1 MKFKKLLPILLSLQA
16 HACIENPELVR
27 EREILPNETELNEDT
42 IGVEGL
48 NQTCPTLQR
57 GQYEINNITA
67 MIFRDVQS
75 SSSYQQRGEICLE
88 DSQPNLD
95 YLSNGEITF
104 FKESN
109 IHKFIITPSEDHN
122 AYEVCDGDIS
132 IYPHTTSIFPN
143 TEIETVQ
150 TSLNQGYTRY
160 THLQSNGIGVL
171 ESYPNNTCGVIHN
184 PNINTCFANDVLVE
198 QKSDSNGTSWCLR
211 VGSLLD

>member
-1 MKFKKLLPILLSLQA
+1 MKFKKLLPILFCLQA
-16 HACIENPELVR
+16 PSCIENPELVS
-27 EREILPNETELNEDT
+27 ERETIPNEYSNDSVAGS
-42 IGVEGL
+42 I
-48 NQTCPTLQR
+48 QTCPTLQR

-67 MIFRDVQS
+67 MIFRNVQS
-75 SSSYQQRGEICLE
+75 SSSYQLRGEICLE
-88 DSQPNLD
+88 DSEPNLD

-104 FKESN
+104 VKESN
-109 IHKFIITPSEDHN
+109 IHTFIITPSEAHN

-150 TSLNQGYTRY
+150 TSHNQGYTRY

-211 VGSLLD
+211 VGSLLE